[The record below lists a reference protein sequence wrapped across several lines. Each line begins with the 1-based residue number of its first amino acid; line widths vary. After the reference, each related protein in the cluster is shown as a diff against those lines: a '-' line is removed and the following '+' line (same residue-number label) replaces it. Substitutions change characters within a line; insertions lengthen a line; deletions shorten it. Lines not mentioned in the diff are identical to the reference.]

1 MNTENVNFKVGT
13 AGEGQNRKPSDLRP
27 LTVEKV
33 LAFIDSKNL
42 DGQIKGILKEMAL
55 NYPKNAL
62 KNWIKNFSKHV
73 SRAQKVL
80 SKNPQKCVQ
89 EIQERKNSDVMRMP
103 EQQEFD

>member
-1 MNTENVNFKVGT
+1 MNTENVNFKLG
-13 AGEGQNRKPSDLRP
+13 AMGETQNRKPCDLRP

-33 LAFIDSKNL
+33 MAFIDSKNL
-42 DGQIKGILKEMAL
+42 DGQIKTILKEMAL

-73 SRAQKVL
+73 SRAQKVI
-80 SKNPQKCVQ
+80 SKNPQKGVQ
-89 EIQERKNSDVMRMP
+89 EIAERNEAAPMIMP